1 MSYSECHSI
10 VPIVGWR
17 TSLAECAIGAG
28 SQLAAHAACFFAAL
42 SNMVLGGAVFAI
54 GHDLRSTLILGVLV
68 YLGTIGA
75 RWVFVGRGQLPSL
88 KVAIFGLALGVAISA
103 GLYSTRV
110 HNHREE
116 LSDWYAGLSHSDRQK
131 VRENIRQWMD
141 AQAGVQRDS
150 LLVMAQLTGY
160 ENPEDY
166 IVFNYCSP
174 SNKELAAIWERHGLS
189 IARQQ

>member
-1 MSYSECHSI
+1 M
-10 VPIVGWR
+10 
-17 TSLAECAIGAG
+17 
-28 SQLAAHAACFFAAL
+28 AAHAACFFTAL
-42 SNMVLGGAVFAI
+42 SNVVLGGAVFAI

-75 RWVFVGRGQLPSL
+75 RWVFVGRSQLPSF
-88 KVAIFGLALGVAISA
+88 KVALFGLALGVAISA
-103 GLYSTRV
+103 GLYSARV

-116 LSDWYAGLSHSDRQK
+116 LSQWYAGLSHSDRQK
-131 VRENIRQWMD
+131 VRENVRQWMD
-141 AQAGVQRDS
+141 SQAGEQRDS

-166 IVFNYCSP
+166 VVFNYCSP